1 MSSEETSDI
10 SDSDIDDYEAK
21 YYSQLKTG
29 RYKVK
34 NPDGTYRCPFCA
46 GKKKQDFCFKDLIQ
60 HAKGIG
66 VSNRKGKTKANHRAF
81 AKYLS
86 ADFGTEDSSSK
97 QLMAMETNPP
107 PNPKQDDQF
116 VWPWMGILVNVP
128 TEWKSGKRV
137 GESATRIKEQL
148 SQFNPLK
155 VHALWNFKGHTG
167 TAVVD
172 FSSDWAGFKDAM
184 AFEKYF
190 EARRF
195 GKKDWDD
202 QKSRGDDMY
211 GWIARSDDYNSEGH
225 VGDHLRKTGD
235 VKTVNELTVEESRKN
250 DILVANLAS
259 QIDVKNRHL
268 HELECKYN
276 ETALSLS
283 KLMEEKDK
291 LHETYNGGLLNF
303 RIQDY
308 DN

>member
-86 ADFGTEDSSSK
+86 ADLGTEDSSSK

-128 TEWKSGKRV
+128 TE
-137 GESATRIKEQL
+137 
-148 SQFNPLK
+148 
-155 VHALWNFKGHTG
+155 
-167 TAVVD
+167 
-172 FSSDWAGFKDAM
+172 
-184 AFEKYF
+184 
-190 EARRF
+190 
-195 GKKDWDD
+195 
-202 QKSRGDDMY
+202 
-211 GWIARSDDYNSEGH
+211 
-225 VGDHLRKTGD
+225 
-235 VKTVNELTVEESRKN
+235 
-250 DILVANLAS
+250 
-259 QIDVKNRHL
+259 
-268 HELECKYN
+268 
-276 ETALSLS
+276 
-283 KLMEEKDK
+283 
-291 LHETYNGGLLNF
+291 
-303 RIQDY
+303 
-308 DN
+308 